1 MNSSFT
7 PMTAAGLAALQ
18 GVPTG
23 YGIVVAI
30 PALINH

>member
-23 YGIVVAI
+23 YGVVAV
-30 PALINH
+30 PAPINH